1 MDDDDVYCRR
11 LTLTLGV
18 KSTINQNEAP
28 GCRALVIDRIVVGLL
43 SIFSI
48 LGNFYF
54 QPKDDIHRWV
64 RYN

>member
-1 MDDDDVYCRR
+1 MDGDDVYCRSYR
-11 LTLTLGV
+11 LTLSLVV

-28 GCRALVIDRIVVGLL
+28 GCRAVKLVIDRIVVGLL

-54 QPKDDIHRWV
+54 QHKDDIHR
-64 RYN
+64 